1 MPRRTRIPGDE
12 REPVRI
18 ALTDD
23 QRRQVFAAI
32 GKDAIAMEVGSESE
46 DDDWVVLVLLS
57 AEPPARSPAERST

>member
-1 MPRRTRIPGDE
+1 MPGDE
-12 REPVRI
+12 RGPVRI

-46 DDDWVVLVLLS
+46 DDDWVVLVLLPV
-57 AEPPARSPAERST
+57 EPPAQSRGERST